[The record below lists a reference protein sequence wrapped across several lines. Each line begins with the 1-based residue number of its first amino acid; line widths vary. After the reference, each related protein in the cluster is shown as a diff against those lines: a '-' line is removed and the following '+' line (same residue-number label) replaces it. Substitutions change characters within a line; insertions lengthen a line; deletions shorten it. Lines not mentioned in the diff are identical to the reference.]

1 MSGLECVGWQ
11 DSARE
16 NLASKTNHSD
26 EQSVLP
32 VFLKNIFVDEEL
44 TWSNGKKNNFPVW

>member
-1 MSGLECVGWQ
+1 MGWSVLVGQ

-32 VFLKNIFVDEEL
+32 EF
-44 TWSNGKKNNFPVW
+44 KKKYL

>member
-16 NLASKTNHSD
+16 NLASKTSHSD

-32 VFLKNIFVDEEL
+32 AFQKKLFIGEEL
-44 TWSNGKKNNFPVW
+44 T

>member
-1 MSGLECVGWQ
+1 VLVGQ

-26 EQSVLP
+26 EQSVLQA
-32 VFLKNIFVDEEL
+32 FKKNICRRRANMEQR
-44 TWSNGKKNNFPVW
+44 KKIDFPVL

>member
-1 MSGLECVGWQ
+1 MSGVECLGWQ

-16 NLASKTNHSD
+16 NLASKTNHAE

-32 VFLKNIFVDEEL
+32 VFLKKL
-44 TWSNGKKNNFPVW
+44 L